1 MSSKLK
7 SVTKILDIDESSMR
21 ANKVDQTSSLLLSLI
36 ALIGLGVVMLGILF
50 LMQFE
55 YKAPQVIVLEPER
68 IAGRGDHAAG
78 FERDFDP
85 PGADEVEQL
94 SEPAME
100 QTLQMVTET
109 ISTVAASLD
118 SLESNSTATGSGTGK
133 GDSRPPG
140 PEGEGD
146 DIVPRFERWDI
157 KFTARDKRNYMLQLD
172 AFKIDVGAI
181 SGGIATVDYVT
192 NLSTAPSKKS
202 ISPKEEKAKKRLAF
216 VSKTENVLLQYE
228 KQVLESAGIPI
239 SGRQILKFF
248 PKETEEALGIAEK
261 AYFLEKRSKDFR
273 VTTIAKTVF
282 ECRANPKGGFQFVVI
297 DQRYRAGAAP
307 VKK

>member
-1 MSSKLK
+1 
-7 SVTKILDIDESSMR
+7 MR
-21 ANKVDQTSSLLLSLI
+21 TNKVDQTSSLLLSLI

-55 YKAPQVIVLEPER
+55 YKAPQVIILEPER

-118 SLESNSTATGSGTGK
+118 SLESNSTATGNGTGK

-172 AFKIDVGAI
+172 AFKIEIGAI

-239 SGRQILKFF
+239 TGRQILKFF